1 MSRVLVTGAD
11 GFIGRNLSAVLAPR
25 EGARIIP
32 VTRSSSEPDLV
43 AGVAI
48 ADVVVHLAG
57 TNRPHE
63 VTEFAAVNAD
73 FTGRLCDAIRRAGRP
88 VPLILASS
96 AQAELDNPYGRSK
109 RKAEDHVF
117 RLHAE
122 AGSPVAVYRLPGVF
136 GKWARPNYNSVV
148 ATFCHSTAHGL
159 PLNIHDPQ
167 AQLRLVHV
175 DDVMQDFLRRIEG
188 DWPMDGRASVAPV
201 YESTVGEI
209 AELVRS
215 FRASRDTL
223 LIERVGTGLIRALY
237 STYISYLPPE
247 QFSYRV
253 PKYGDPRGV
262 FAEVLKTP
270 DCGQFSFFTA
280 RAGVTRGSHYH
291 HTKTE
296 KFVVIRGRARFRFRQ
311 ILDGRTF
318 ELTVDGETPEVV
330 ETVPGWAHD
339 ITNIGDS
346 DMVVMLWANEVF
358 DRQRP
363 DTFPSQL

>member
-1 MSRVLVTGAD
+1 MRSARPG
-11 GFIGRNLSAVLAPR
+11 GR
-25 EGARIIP
+25 
-32 VTRSSSEPDLV
+32 
-43 AGVAI
+43 
-48 ADVVVHLAG
+48 
-57 TNRPHE
+57 
-63 VTEFAAVNAD
+63 
-73 FTGRLCDAIRRAGRP
+73 

-109 RKAEDHVF
+109 RMAEEHVF

-148 ATFCHSTAHGL
+148 ATFCHNTAHGL

-167 AQLRLVHV
+167 AQLRLVYV
-175 DDVMQDFLRRIEG
+175 DDVVQDFLRRIEG
-188 DWPMDGRASVAPV
+188 DWPADGRAKVAPV
-201 YESTVGEI
+201 YETTVGEV
-209 AELVRS
+209 AELVCS
-215 FRASRDTL
+215 FRATRDTL
-223 LIERVGTGLIRALY
+223 MIERVGTGLIRALY

-247 QFSYRV
+247 QFSYKV

-280 RAGVTRGSHYH
+280 HPGVTRGSHYH

-296 KFVVIRGRARFRFRQ
+296 KFVVIRGTARFRFRH

-339 ITNIGDS
+339 ITNVGDS

-363 DTFPSQL
+363 DTFASRL